1 MIQGL
6 RYAAKISLL
15 GQICISAFAFQQATD
30 GPIQIIPREPLHQA
44 PAGDKQPVLRV
55 DSSLVLI
62 PVHVTNAGGGAVTG
76 LKKEDFQLFADGVPQ
91 RITHFVQV
99 DAPISAGVLLD
110 ISGSMK
116 NKLRKASEAAREFF
130 KFANPEDEFFLVEF
144 NGRAH
149 LQTPFT
155 RDWSGIADEI
165 ARAKA
170 SGTTA
175 LLDGIHLG
183 IAQMK
188 RARNARKALIVL
200 SDGGDNFSRRSLR
213 ELKATLMESDTQVY
227 ALGVFDR
234 DYSRK
239 HTPEER
245 NGPKLL
251 DQVAVETGGRDYPVL
266 SLDDLPGIG
275 VEIARALRNQYVLGF
290 SPASLAADG
299 KFHRVNLKLS
309 TALAESELR
318 TYYRQGYYA
327 PGP

>member
-1 MIQGL
+1 
-6 RYAAKISLL
+6 
-15 GQICISAFAFQQATD
+15 
-30 GPIQIIPREPLHQA
+30 
-44 PAGDKQPVLRV
+44 
-55 DSSLVLI
+55 
-62 PVHVTNAGGGAVTG
+62 
-76 LKKEDFQLFADGVPQ
+76 
-91 RITHFVQV
+91 
-99 DAPISAGVLLD
+99 VLLD

-116 NKLRKASEAAREFF
+116 NKLSKASEAAREFF

-155 RDWSGIADEI
+155 RDWSGIADET

-213 ELKATLMESDTQVY
+213 ELKTTLMESDTQVY

-266 SLDDLPGIG
+266 SWMTCWGS
-275 VEIARALRNQYVLGF
+275 ASR
-290 SPASLAADG
+290 SLAPCAINTNWA
-299 KFHRVNLKLS
+299 FHR
-309 TALAESELR
+309 R
-318 TYYRQGYYA
+318 D
-327 PGP
+327 